1 MWKCICVCVIFNLIL
16 TIIVRSQN
24 EAYGL
29 VQHLGSQ
36 SICNMGFGF
45 STMGNF

>member
-1 MWKCICVCVIFNLIL
+1 MWKCIYVRVVFNLIL
-16 TIIVRSQN
+16 TIIVHAQN

-36 SICNMGFGF
+36 SICNVSFGF
-45 STMGNF
+45 STMGSS